1 MCVDNFKNIVAIL
14 INNKNDNKVTSFS
27 DNEKLI

>member
-14 INNKNDNKVTSFS
+14 INNKNDKVTSFS